1 MKAVV
6 AVATD
11 KEERSRDAVTNFIFD
26 GLQASERVVDK
37 LVGMLGRNMHHSR
50 FTVRN
55 PVRNPNM
62 VSYGAN
68 FVDHA
73 LTEAKIG
80 T

>member
-26 GLQASERVVDK
+26 GLQASVRVVDK
-37 LVGMLGRNMHHSR
+37 LVSMLGRNMHHSR
-50 FTVRN
+50 FT
-55 PVRNPNM
+55 VRNPNM

>member
-50 FTVRN
+50 FRSEIQTWFI
-55 PVRNPNM
+55 
-62 VSYGAN
+62 YGAN